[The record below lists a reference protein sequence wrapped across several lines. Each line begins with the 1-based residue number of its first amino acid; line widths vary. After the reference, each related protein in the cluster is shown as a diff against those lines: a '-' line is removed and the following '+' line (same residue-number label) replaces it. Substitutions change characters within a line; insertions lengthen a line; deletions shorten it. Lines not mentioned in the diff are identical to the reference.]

1 MIFLEFASND
11 DIFTPGGRRFL
22 SAEERQGVYDFW
34 KLNSE
39 VSVHRSS
46 DRHIVKINLENV
58 CQQVADLEDDNI
70 SLINTKRGEKKQAHK
85 LVTTKCYENLHSDY
99 KQT

>member
-1 MIFLEFASND
+1 M
-11 DIFTPGGRRFL
+11 
-22 SAEERQGVYDFW
+22 YDFW

-39 VSVHRSS
+39 VSVHRSN

-58 CQQVADLEDDNI
+58 HPQVADLEGDNV

-85 LVTTKCYENLHSDY
+85 RVTRLCIQIISKFMVLKFPMVASST
-99 KQT
+99 